1 VTDQRQSGGEGRL
14 SALGARRSATAP
26 PAAESREPTAGS
38 RPSRAP
44 ALREKAAS
52 LLQRQGAVVALVA
65 VCVFGTMRYAP
76 FATPENLLNVLRQN
90 SMLGMVALGMT
101 LVILTEGIDLSLG
114 AVLGLCGVVMALALA
129 SHGSLPIAIGA
140 AVLVGVIAGCCNGAL
155 VAYAGMPPFIVTL
168 GVYGIAQS
176 LAMVLTQGNSVTGL
190 PPAVRWFNEGSALGL
205 PVPILAMAAVFALT
219 WVLLYRT
226 RFGRYVFAI
235 GGNRRALELTGV
247 RVRAWLV
254 AVYAFAGLLAA
265 LASFIM
271 TARMN
276 AAHPTIAIGLEFDA
290 IAAVILGGTSF
301 EKGNGGIWG
310 TLVGA
315 LAVAVLRNGLNLIGL
330 GTEWQ
335 VAVVGLVI
343 VSAVAVD
350 ALRGRA

>member
-1 VTDQRQSGGEGRL
+1 MTAAARALAAPLAKAHELPGAAFLLALLAAGFALASPEFLSPGNLSNIALQSA
-14 SALGARRSATAP
+14 ALIIVS
-26 PAAESREPTAGS
+26 
-38 RPSRAP
+38 
-44 ALREKAAS
+44 
-52 LLQRQGAVVALVA
+52 
-65 VCVFGTMRYAP
+65 
-76 FATPENLLNVLRQN
+76 
-90 SMLGMVALGMT
+90 LGMT

-114 AVLGLCGVVMALALA
+114 AVLGLCGVVMSLLLV
-129 SHGSLPIAIGA
+129 SHGVSLPIAVAVALLIGTA
-140 AVLVGVIAGCCNGAL
+140 AGFCNGAI
-155 VAYAGMPPFIVTL
+155 VAYAAMPPFIVTL

-190 PPAVRWFNEGSALGL
+190 PPAVRWFNEGVWLGV
-205 PVPILAMAAVFALT
+205 PVPILAMLAVFAVT

-235 GGNRRALELTGV
+235 GGNRRALELAGV
-247 RVRAWLV
+247 PVRTWLV

-315 LAVAVLRNGLNLIGL
+315 LAVAVLRNGLNLVGL
-330 GTEWQ
+330 STEWQ
-335 VAVVGLVI
+335 VAAVGLVI
-343 VSAVAVD
+343 VSAVALD

>member
-1 VTDQRQSGGEGRL
+1 MT
-14 SALGARRSATAP
+14 AAAR
-26 PAAESREPTAGS
+26 
-38 RPSRAP
+38 
-44 ALREKAAS
+44 ALRVPLARVPQMPGAAF
-52 LLQRQGAVVALVA
+52 LLALLA
-65 VCVFGTMRYAP
+65 AGFALAAP
-76 FATPENLLNVLRQN
+76 EFFSPRNLGNIALQAAALIIV
-90 SMLGMVALGMT
+90 SLGMT
-101 LVILTEGIDLSLG
+101 LVILTEGIDLSMG
-114 AVLGLCGVVMALALA
+114 AVLGLCGVVMGMLAA
-129 SHGSLPIAIGA
+129 HGSLPMAVAVALLAGIAA
-140 AVLVGVIAGCCNGAL
+140 GVCNGAL

-190 PPAVRWFNEGSALGL
+190 PPAVRWFNEGAWLGI
-205 PVPILAMAAVFALT
+205 PIPILAMVAVFAIT

-235 GGNRRALELTGV
+235 GGNRRALELAGV
-247 RVRAWLV
+247 PVRAWLI
-254 AVYAFAGLLAA
+254 AVYAYAGLLAA

-301 EKGNGGIWG
+301 EKGNGGLWG

-330 GTEWQ
+330 STEWQ
-335 VAVVGLVI
+335 VAAVGLVI
-343 VSAVAVD
+343 VTAVAID
-350 ALRGRA
+350 ALRGRV